1 MIKREG
7 NIVFASDFH
16 LGIDV
21 NRTSKEREL
30 MICEWLESI
39 KGTTKE
45 LYLLGDIFDYWYEY
59 KSTIPRGFSDFL
71 SKLKEF
77 RNAGIA
83 IHIFIGNH
91 DMWMFNYFTEEYGIK
106 VHKKPIYLE
115 KDGKKFYLA
124 HGDGLGPGDRFYKFI
139 KVIFSNRLCQ
149 ILFSI
154 IHPTIA
160 LQLMKKLSQR
170 DAKKY
175 TKEQTFDPSQEWLI
189 QYAEEKNK
197 ETNSNF
203 YLFGHRHLVYDYKLN
218 NETRVIN
225 LGDWISY
232 FSYAEWNGK
241 ELSLKFHKEPEKEVY
256 I

>member
-1 MIKREG
+1 MNKKDG

-30 MICEWLESI
+30 LICDWLDSI
-39 KGTTKE
+39 KDTTKE

-71 SKLKEF
+71 SKLKEL
-77 RNAGIA
+77 RNLGIA
-83 IHIFIGNH
+83 IHLFTGNH

-106 VHKKPIYLE
+106 VYKNPERIERNDKS
-115 KDGKKFYLA
+115 FYLA
-124 HGDGLGPGDRFYKFI
+124 HGDGLGPGDQFYKVVK
-139 KVIFSNRLCQ
+139 KVFSNRFCQ
-149 ILFSI
+149 VLFSI

-175 TKEQTFDPSQEWLI
+175 VRPQEFEPDQEWLI
-189 QYAEEKNK
+189 QYAKEENQAIK
-197 ETNSNF
+197 SDF
-203 YLFGHRHLVYDYKLN
+203 YLFGHRHIVYDHAL
-218 NETRVIN
+218 ESGTRVLN

-232 FSYAEWNGK
+232 FSYAEWDGK
-241 ELSLKFHKEPEKEVY
+241 ELTMKFHQEPEKEVY